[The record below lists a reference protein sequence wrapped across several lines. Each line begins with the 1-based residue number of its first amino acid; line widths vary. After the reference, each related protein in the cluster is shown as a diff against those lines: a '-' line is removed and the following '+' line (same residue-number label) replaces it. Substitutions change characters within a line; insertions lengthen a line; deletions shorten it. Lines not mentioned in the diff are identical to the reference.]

1 MVRRGHL
8 GLAGGPAGLVVTGA
22 APRAA
27 GVRIGYDQTPER
39 IRDWVDDVLGSP
51 VKATSE
57 QVGGMSPGCATRVL
71 TANGRRAFV
80 KAVGPAK
87 TVERWN
93 KAFGP
98 ELNPVTPDLF
108 RHEALVLRHLGANT
122 LWAELLEVYDE
133 PGGWVAL
140 VLEDVAGG
148 HPDITNP
155 VHVATMLAATD
166 ELTDA
171 LAGQAATLDIAT
183 SSDGVH
189 RWTEAWPALD
199 EVPSGVLPGWVRER
213 APELESR
220 HRELVDAA
228 AGNNLVQ
235 NDIRNDNLILRANGS
250 LVFVDWGM
258 ARRGASWVDPL
269 IVRLE
274 WVEQPVFDDLVA
286 ASPALK
292 ELGDEQVTTFLVALG
307 VWLAHRTTVPMIG
320 LPTMDL
326 FRRTESAR
334 LLEGARRRLG
344 R

>member
-27 GVRIGYDQTPER
+27 GVRIGFPEIPDR
-39 IRDWVDDVLGSP
+39 VREWVEEVLGSP
-51 VKATSE
+51 VAAAFE
-57 QVGGMSPGCATRVL
+57 QVGGMSPGCATRVV

-80 KAVGPAK
+80 KAV
-87 TVERWN
+87 
-93 KAFGP
+93 GP

-108 RHEALVLRHLGANT
+108 RHEALVLTHLGANP
-122 LWAELLEVYDE
+122 LWAELLELYDE

-140 VLEDVAGG
+140 VLEDIPGG

-155 VHVATMLAATD
+155 DHGAAMLAATD
-166 ELTDA
+166 QLTDA

-199 EVPSGVLPGWVRER
+199 EVPSDVLPAWVREH
-213 APELESR
+213 ASELESR

-228 AGNNLVQ
+228 AGNHLVQ
-235 NDIRNDNLILRANGS
+235 NDIRNDNLILRADGS